1 MMFVPHTIRRFAR
14 VFTEHGFELYVVG
27 GAVRDALLGR
37 RVTDYDFATSAT
49 PEEVTTLFRRCIPT
63 GIRHGTVTVIFE
75 GNQLE
80 VTTYRVDG
88 TYEDHRRPDSVTF
101 TRTLA
106 EDLGRRDLTINA
118 IALDPITGAIT
129 DPHDGR
135 GDLRRRIIRTVG
147 VATARFSE
155 DALRMLRAVRL
166 TASLEFDLD
175 GETKRAIIGHAA
187 DIAAVSMERVLQ
199 ELSKMMESRRPSV
212 GWRLMRETGL
222 LGHLIPELL
231 EDRDASHHAAGRIVP
246 VFDHLLASCDCVPA
260 RNTVLRWAA
269 LLHDVAKPRCLAHDE
284 RGIHFHGHDRMSAEM
299 ARDILTRLRS
309 SNDLINRVA
318 HLIDHH
324 MFGIDHESSEAALRR
339 FLARVGIEHALPLVA
354 LRRADRCGKAVDS
367 HVSYEDLARLERR
380 LERLIEARPA
390 VMAKDLAINGR
401 DLMSELSLKAGPSIG
416 VILNEL
422 LQTVID
428 DPTLNT
434 RPTLL
439 EIATRFYR
447 QRLENGE

>member
-1 MMFVPHTIRRFAR
+1 MVFVPHTIRRFAR
-14 VFTEHGFELYVVG
+14 VFTEHGFELYIVG

-49 PEEVTTLFRRCIPT
+49 PEEVMTLFRRSIPT

-75 GNQLE
+75 GKQLE

-106 EDLGRRDLTINA
+106 EDLKRRDLTINA
-118 IALDPITGAIT
+118 IALDPMTGVIT

-147 VATARFSE
+147 VAEARFTE

-166 TASLEFDLD
+166 TASLEFEMDD
-175 GETKRAIIGHAA
+175 ETRDAIVGRAGDIG
-187 DIAAVSMERVLQ
+187 AVSMERVLQ
-199 ELSKMMESRRPSV
+199 ELSKIMESRLPSV
-212 GWRLMRETGL
+212 GWRLMRDTGL
-222 LGHLIPELL
+222 LEHLIPELL
-231 EDRDASHHAAGRIVP
+231 EDRAPSPHTGEIVP

-260 RNTVLRWAA
+260 SNAVLRWAA
-269 LLHDVAKPRCLAHDE
+269 LLHDVAKPRCLDRDE
-284 RGIHFHGHDRMSAEM
+284 RGIHFHGHDTMSAEM

-309 SNDLINRVA
+309 SNDLIKRVT
-318 HLIDHH
+318 HLIAHH
-324 MFGIDHESSEAALRR
+324 MFGVDHESSEAALRR
-339 FLARVGIEHALPLVA
+339 FLARVGTEYALPLVA
-354 LRRADRCGKAVDS
+354 LRRADRCGKVVDS
-367 HVSYEDLARLERR
+367 PVSYEDLSRLERR
-380 LERLIEARPA
+380 LEGLLEARPA
-390 VMAKDLAINGR
+390 VTTKDLAINGR
-401 DLMSELSLKAGPSIG
+401 DLMSELSLRAGPSIG
-416 VILNEL
+416 VILREL

-428 DPTLNT
+428 DPSLNT

-447 QRLENGE
+447 QRLKNGE

>member
-1 MMFVPHTIRRFAR
+1 MVFVPHTIRRFAR

-37 RVTDYDFATSAT
+37 RVTDYDCATSAT
-49 PEEVTTLFRRCIPT
+49 PEEVMTLFRRCIPT

-75 GNQLE
+75 GNHLE

-88 TYEDHRRPDSVTF
+88 AYEDHRRPDNVTF

-118 IALDPITGAIT
+118 IALDPLTGTIT

-135 GDLRRRIIRTVG
+135 GDLERRIIRTVG
-147 VATARFSE
+147 VAEARFSE

-166 TASLEFDLD
+166 TASLEFELD
-175 GETKRAIIGHAA
+175 RETARAIAGHAA

-212 GWRLMRETGL
+212 GWRLMRDTGL
-222 LGHLIPELL
+222 LEHLIPEFL
-231 EDRDASHHAAGRIVP
+231 EDRNPSPAAGESVA

-260 RNTVLRWAA
+260 QNIVLRWAA
-269 LLHDVAKPRCLAHDE
+269 LLHDVAKPRCLARDE
-284 RGIHFHGHDRMSAEM
+284 RGLHFHGHDRMSAEM

-309 SNDLINRVA
+309 SNELINRVA
-318 HLIDHH
+318 HLIAHH

-339 FLARVGIEHALPLVA
+339 FLARVGVEHALPLVA

-380 LERLIEARPA
+380 LERLIKARPA
-390 VMAKDLAINGR
+390 VTAKDLAINGR

-416 VILNEL
+416 VILHEL

-428 DPTLNT
+428 DPSLNT

-447 QRLENGE
+447 RRLQNGE